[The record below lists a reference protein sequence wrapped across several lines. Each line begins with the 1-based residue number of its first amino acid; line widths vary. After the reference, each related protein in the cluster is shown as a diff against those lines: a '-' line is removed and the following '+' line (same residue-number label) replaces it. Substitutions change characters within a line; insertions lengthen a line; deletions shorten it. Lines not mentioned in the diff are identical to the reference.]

1 MKTYPFLLSLRT
13 RLLVASVL
21 VQTVVLV
28 LLILNGI
35 HVMDAQLAERARV
48 RIDEQKQLLSATLEA
63 PLRRGDGAGIAAV
76 FERVRRD
83 EDLAYFVLFDAAGR
97 IVAAAGWN
105 PALALPPPDSTI
117 RDPAVVAK
125 KRFDAEV
132 AIGEGATPSGRLRF
146 GVSTAF
152 MEQARRELL
161 RDNLLIGAAALLLS
175 FASMFAL
182 SYWLTRSLTQLTG
195 ASQSL
200 AAGDLNVRLPVESR
214 DEVGHL
220 TRAFNAM
227 AAALQGRIKALADSE
242 AKFTAIADYSYD
254 CECWVNP
261 EGQLIWINPRVFDMF
276 GYTPLEIL
284 SMENFPA
291 PFISE
296 GDVLRTVRQVRRAL
310 RGDSGQDYEFR
321 GRRKDGSEFWAA
333 ADWRPIYDGSGGYLG
348 IRISIRDITQRK
360 ETERRLEATV
370 EELRES
376 QTVQEEY
383 LLRAQDEHARLTALL
398 AAMDIGIL
406 FVSHESQV
414 VYSNPA
420 FTRIWMIA
428 PGSRLIGRTPQEVL
442 LTSACSLARP
452 EEQAKH
458 VLRAPQPGEI
468 FGTVEIQLA
477 DGRLVT
483 QQVHAVEDVYG
494 RAVGHL
500 WLFEDVTRQRQTAD
514 QLIYLAERDALT
526 GLYNRHRFNEELS
539 RMIADA
545 QRHDSRVALLFFDL
559 DDFKFINDTFG
570 HRAGDAMLIRV
581 AGEVGGQVRRN
592 EIFARLGGDEFA
604 ILVPDISDEMLRVL
618 AERITRSI
626 ALMRFQFEGQSL
638 RLTSSLGI
646 AVFPDHADNVEDFVA
661 RADTAMYQAKEAG
674 KNAWRI
680 YRSDLD
686 TSLQM
691 VRRMSWNDRILHAL
705 ENNLMDLQ
713 FQGIYSTAQRT
724 LSHFEV
730 LVRMRDKD
738 DPSVL
743 VMPAQF
749 IPVAEKSGKIVDI
762 DRWVLRESIQML
774 GEVSTIPAL
783 AVNISGRSFDEPTLP
798 QFIAEHLK
806 RCGVAPRRLMVELT
820 ETSAVS
826 DLHDAQRFIEA
837 LHQTGCGVCLDDF
850 GTGFSSFAYLKH
862 LQADSVKID
871 GLFIRDL
878 PSDRD
883 NQLFVKAIVSVA
895 RGLHKI
901 TIAECVEDQ
910 ATLDMLKEFGVDLV
924 QGYYLEKP
932 RSDHPLLQTTT
943 RVRNANM
950 ELRFT

>member
-1 MKTYPFLLSLRT
+1 MNTLPFSLSLRT
-13 RLLVASVL
+13 RLLVASAV
-21 VQTVVLV
+21 VQTVVLA
-28 LLILNGI
+28 LLIANGI
-35 HVMDAQLAERARV
+35 HVMDAQLSERARV
-48 RIDEQKQLLSATLEA
+48 RLEEQKQLLSATLEA
-63 PLRRGDGAGIAAV
+63 PLRRVDQAGIAAV

-83 EDLAYFVLFDAAGR
+83 EDLSYFMLFDAAGKL
-97 IVAAAGWN
+97 IAASGWD
-105 PALALPPPDSTI
+105 PARALPPPDRTMA
-117 RDPAVVAK
+117 DPAVIAK
-125 KRFDAEV
+125 RRFDAEV
-132 AIGEGATPSGRLRF
+132 PVGDSAAPAGHLRF
-146 GVSTAF
+146 GMSTAF
-152 MEQARRELL
+152 MEQARRELI
-161 RDNLLIGAAALLLS
+161 RDNLLIAAVALAISLV
-175 FASMFAL
+175 AMFAL
-182 SYWLTRSLTQLTG
+182 AYWLTHSLTQLTA

-200 AAGDLNVRLPVESR
+200 AAGDLNVRLPVKGG
-214 DEVGHL
+214 DEVAKL
-220 TRAFNAM
+220 THAFNAM
-227 AAALQGRIKALADSE
+227 AEALQGRIKALADSE
-242 AKFTAIADYSYD
+242 AKFTAIADYSYS
-254 CECWVNP
+254 CECWISP
-261 EGQLIWINPRVFDMF
+261 EGELIWINQRVYDMF
-276 GYTPLEIL
+276 GYAAAEIIG
-284 SMENFPA
+284 MRNFPA
-291 PFISE
+291 PFISDA
-296 GDVLRTVRQVRRAL
+296 DVLRTVRQVRRAL
-310 RGDSGQDYEFR
+310 RGDSGQDYEFL

-333 ADWRPIYDGSGGYLG
+333 ADWRPIYDSRGGYLG
-348 IRISIRDITQRK
+348 IRISIRDITQRR
-360 ETERRLEATV
+360 EAERRLEATV

-398 AAMDIGIL
+398 AAMDSGIL
-406 FVSHESQV
+406 FVSHENLV

-428 PGSRLIGRTPQEVL
+428 PGTRLIGRSPQEVVA
-442 LTSACSLARP
+442 TSACNLARP

-458 VLRAPQPGEI
+458 ILRPPPPGEI
-468 FGTVEIQLA
+468 FGTVEIQLT

-526 GLYNRHRFNEELS
+526 GLYNRHRFNEELN

-545 QRHDSRVALLFFDL
+545 QRHHSRVALLFFDL

-581 AGEVGGQVRRN
+581 AGEVAGQVRRN
-592 EIFARLGGDEFA
+592 EIFVRLGGDEFA
-604 ILVPDISDEMLRVL
+604 MLVPDVSDEMLRVL
-618 AERITRSI
+618 AERVTRSI
-626 ALMRFQFEGQSL
+626 AMVRFQFEGQSL

-646 AVFPDHADNVEDFVA
+646 AIYPDHADNAEDFVA
-661 RADTAMYQAKEAG
+661 RADAAMYQAKEAG

-680 YRSDLD
+680 YRSELD

-691 VRRMSWNDRILHAL
+691 VRRMSWNDRISHAL
-705 ENNLMDLQ
+705 ENHLMDLQ
-713 FQGIYSTAQRT
+713 FQGIYSTAERA

-738 DPSVL
+738 DPDAL
-743 VMPAQF
+743 FMPAQF

-762 DRWVLRESIQML
+762 DRWVVRESIQML
-774 GEVSTIPAL
+774 AEVSTIPAL
-783 AVNISGRSFDEPTLP
+783 AVNISGRSFDDPTLP
-798 QFIAEHLK
+798 QYIADTLK
-806 RCGVAPRRLMVELT
+806 RFGVAPRRLMVELT

-837 LHQTGCGVCLDDF
+837 LRQAGCGVCLDDF

-895 RGLHKI
+895 RGLHKV

-910 ATLDMLKEFGVDLV
+910 ATLDMLREFGVDAV
-924 QGYYLEKP
+924 QGYFLERP
-932 RSDHPLLQTTT
+932 CADHPLLKSTT
-943 RVRNANM
+943 RVRSANM